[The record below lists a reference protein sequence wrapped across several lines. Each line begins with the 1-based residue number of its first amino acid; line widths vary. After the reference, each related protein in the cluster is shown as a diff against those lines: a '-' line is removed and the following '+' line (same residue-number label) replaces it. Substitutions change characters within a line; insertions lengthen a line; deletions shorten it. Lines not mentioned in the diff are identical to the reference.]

1 MIEEK
6 VLDNPLLEGLA
17 LERNVD
23 SLSFVIFGA
32 HGDLTKRKLVPAMYA
47 LFLQGLLPRGFALL
61 GTSRTK
67 MSDEEFRNLMRES
80 LIKFAPDLPFEEE
93 SWARFASALYYRATD
108 SSKPEGYEV
117 IKSTLEEL
125 DAKHGTKG
133 RHIFYL
139 STSPSLYLP
148 IIQGLAASG
157 LVSKAKVSD
166 SWPRVVIEKPFGHD
180 LQSSLDLDEHIH
192 EVMREHQ
199 VYRIDHYLGKETVQN
214 IMVFRFANGIFEPL
228 WNRNHIDHIQ
238 ITNAET
244 IGVEGRG
251 GYYQDAGALRDMVQ
265 NHLMQLLA
273 LVLMEPPISMDAE
286 ATRDEKI
293 KVLRCLKPL
302 NAATIDEHAVRG
314 QYGRGFIVGAE
325 VPGFR
330 EEESVSPDAATPTFA
345 ALKLE
350 VDNWR
355 WAGVPIYIRSGKR
368 LAKSIT
374 EVAVHFKKAPHRLF
388 EQDQQSEALDSGQGN
403 VLVMQIQPEE
413 GISLK
418 FATKQPGPTTMV
430 RWLNMD
436 FKYGTA
442 FGARTPTAYERL
454 ILDCLIGDPSL
465 YARTDFVEASW
476 KYIQP
481 LLEHWDKTK
490 PGEFPNYKAGS
501 WGPKAADDLIASTG
515 HSWRKL

>member
-6 VLDNPLLEGLA
+6 VLENPLLEGLA
-17 LERNVD
+17 LERHVD

-47 LFLQGLLPRGFALL
+47 LFLQGLLPKGFALL
-61 GTSRTK
+61 GTSRTP
-67 MSDEEFRNLMRES
+67 MTDEAFRNLMKES
-80 LIKFAPDLPFEEE
+80 LIKFAPDLPFEED
-93 SWARFASALYYRATD
+93 SWARFASSLYYRSTD

-117 IKSTLEEL
+117 IKSTLAEL
-125 DAKHGTKG
+125 DSKHGTKG

-157 LVSKAKVSD
+157 MVTKVKASEPA
-166 SWPRVVIEKPFGHD
+166 WPRVVIEKPFGHD
-180 LQSSLDLDEHIH
+180 LASSIALDEHIH

-251 GYYQDAGALRDMVQ
+251 AYYQEAGALRDMIQ
-265 NHLMQLLA
+265 NHLLQLLA
-273 LVLMEPPISMDAE
+273 LVLMEPPIAMDAE

-302 NAATIDEHAVRG
+302 TPGTIDRYAVRG
-314 QYGRGFIVGAE
+314 QYGAGFIVGAA

-330 EEESVSPDAATPTFA
+330 EEDSVAPDAPTPTFA
-345 ALKLE
+345 AIKLE

-368 LAKSIT
+368 LAKSVT

-388 EQDQQSEALDSGQGN
+388 SGDKCEAEQQEN
-403 VLVMQIQPEE
+403 ILVMQIQPEE

-465 YARTDFVEASW
+465 FARTDFVEASW
-476 KYIQP
+476 QYIEP
-481 LLEHWDKTK
+481 LLEHWDNQK
-490 PGEFPNYKAGS
+490 PGDFPNYKAGS
-501 WGPKAADDLIASTG
+501 WGPKAADDLIGSTG
-515 HSWRKL
+515 HAWRKL